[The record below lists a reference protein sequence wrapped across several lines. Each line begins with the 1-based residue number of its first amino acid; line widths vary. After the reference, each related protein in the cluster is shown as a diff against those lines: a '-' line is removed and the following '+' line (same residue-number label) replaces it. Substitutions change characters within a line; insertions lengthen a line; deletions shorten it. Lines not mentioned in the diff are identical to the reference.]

1 MHDEKTL
8 KKLLCKREITP
19 NILMPDIRA
28 YDDGKQQLFIAGP
41 DLCSLA
47 QNIID
52 ETAEHKH
59 LKLAKILLL
68 VRTTEKKKH
77 GRRIGYA
84 AKAKLREK
92 FLSRYGNSI
101 IDTIDFVIWLDG
113 DWLAE
118 TGGAVNRGHDI
129 KADNPEGIRKV
140 IGLLDHELLHCGAKI
155 AGEFVTKQEL
165 YQYVSDLGMRHI
177 ETVEDESRDD
187 PEEVFVRYYYVN
199 KAGKLIW
206 KLRKHDI
213 EEFEGA
219 IKRNGKWNDSIGPVV
234 DVIIELDKNLFS
246 KAGK

>member
-1 MHDEKTL
+1 ML
-8 KKLLCKREITP
+8 KKLLQKRKVTK

-52 ETAEHKH
+52 ETVEHKH

-68 VRTTEKKKH
+68 VRTTEKKKPD
-77 GRRIGYA
+77 RRIGYA

-92 FLSRYGNSI
+92 FLSRYGNSV
-101 IDTIDFVIWLDG
+101 IDAIDFVIWLDG

-140 IGLLDHELLHCGAKI
+140 IGLLDHELLHCGAQI
-155 AGEFVTKQEL
+155 AGEYVTKQEL
-165 YQYVSDLGMRHI
+165 DQYVSDLGMRHI
-177 ETVEDESRDD
+177 ETIADERCFEQD
-187 PEEVFVRYYYVN
+187 EILVRYYCVN
-199 KAGKLIW
+199 KEGKLFW
-206 KLRKHDI
+206 KIRKHDI
-213 EEFEGA
+213 EEFGGV
-219 IKRNGKWNDSIGPVV
+219 IKRNGKWNDRIGPVV
-234 DVIIELDKNLFS
+234 DVLIELDENLFS

>member
-1 MHDEKTL
+1 ML
-8 KKLLCKREITP
+8 KKLLQKRKITK
-19 NILMPDIRA
+19 NILMPDIPA
-28 YDDGKQQLFIAGP
+28 FNSGKQQLAVACP

-52 ETAEHKH
+52 EIPEHRH
-59 LKLAKILLL
+59 LKSAIILLL

-101 IDTIDFVIWLDG
+101 IDAIDFVIWLDG

-118 TGGAVNRGHDI
+118 TGGAINRGHDI

-155 AGEFVTKQEL
+155 AGEFVAKEDVG
-165 YQYVSDLGMRHI
+165 QYVSDLGMRHI
-177 ETVEDESRDD
+177 ETIADDSRNDPDE
-187 PEEVFVRYYYVN
+187 VLVRYYCVN
-199 KAGKLIW
+199 KDKKHIW
-206 KLRKHDI
+206 KIRKHDI

-219 IKRNGKWNDSIGPVV
+219 IKRNGKWNDSIDRAV
-234 DVIIELDKNLFS
+234 DVLIELNESLFS